1 MAFFDKVK
9 NTITTGIKNTVKGV
23 AEKSF
28 ATPKAPSYTQPKK
41 TAYQNITAQPVETKW
56 YKGAVPTASEMEAR
70 AIKVGQQDYQR
81 GEYLYGLFQETQN
94 DPTSPLYN
102 PYTKTTSQAASE
114 LSAMGFDVSDPNF
127 IQNNA
132 WLKGEYRLGT
142 SGSPLAPSNSSTT
155 EQNAAY
161 WYNKY
166 MDDEETTLKAEQE
179 WAALQEEVG
188 YWAGRKDRNLTDEE
202 IFSKI
207 NWNNYP
213 TLKRMDEAKGK
224 GLSVGL
230 TRPIGYSQDALNGV
244 IYGKRNGVEG
254 DPSRLAVRAAYDGS
268 TGYQRNEEIAARLNP
283 NSDMYNPYAVGSTID
298 DQALYFGVDSFDKD
312 WVANNRQYMSSMDE
326 TERRMYNAVAKAEAN
341 TSAAETEHAALMAYI
356 DEQIAAGETD
366 PDEIIEKVYG
376 DGWGFDMAENGKT
389 LAKMDESLEPGG
401 TPMAM
406 TRAVPYS
413 RNDVERY
420 IQERCEAENQKKG
433 MDAVVGGLQS
443 FMEKFLTPKELT
455 ATEKIAADTKRLV
468 EKAVPPTEPEV
479 PEATSE
485 VPAAEDVELGLLPYT
500 RKNPAETNAPA
511 VKVDDVIN
519 PATAMAQM
527 PANPVNPPN
536 PEAMKVTA
544 SVVVSYGTEDEKNAL
559 KYHVANG
566 SLANTRQFFN
576 KMCRV
581 AAGGMINHVA
591 DNYALTNGVQIRRA
605 DGASSHGENARL
617 LAETEQIAA
626 ENAETIAREKEY
638 AEYVD
643 GVGDISRVG
652 KLNNLTDE
660 QKESAKE
667 YAYAVGIQRSS
678 GDRYGERKD
687 FEAMEASGMDEETI
701 AFVQNIVSEWADDTG
716 YSTDETN
723 NGEVLEM
730 RMEKVVDENPYE
742 GLTPKGGE
750 LSEAEKKAAFL
761 EDKIAEYKAG
771 VAADEEYQKFI
782 DKKPGLERLRSM
794 ANGVGGRQAYGSF
807 DGIEDAIDYS
817 FDVIEF
823 VPPERK
829 MNQDWQDVRY
839 MAEQSGI
846 ADVDSYMKQWAEKTI
861 ADYDLAIEMNN
872 EILRYIKPDEN
883 GNVAIPGY
891 TEDEIAAIE
900 AETDRVERKKYE
912 TEMYLLTTRDDF
924 DDVVQR
930 VKNENKGP
938 YDISTP
944 SILLF
949 GLEGKMNAGLGL
961 VDDEDAPF
969 VTDEEKDIILFL
981 YDQYGE
987 DAALEYKNY
996 LLADNTGVVNVR
1008 RAVETEEGWTQFT
1021 KEAPILAIPAA
1032 IAVTP
1037 FEALGSIGY
1046 LAENLITGGKADPY
1060 SPALNVSVA
1069 KDAVN
1074 NTVYE
1079 WSADTFGEGSTGEFL
1094 FNLCYGAAFSAGESL
1109 VMGLFTGGIRV
1120 IGNAHSAL
1128 GKFGF
1133 KTIDTTIKAAPMG
1146 AIGAQRA
1153 YKETYSQTGSHEKAM
1168 IMAGVVFIAETFSE
1182 CISIDNIHN
1191 AFKGGAKGTRR
1202 FLQELVPNMFEEGT
1216 GEMISAVIEQIGDD
1230 VIMNEYSKREGLIK
1244 KYHAEGM
1251 SLEDAA
1257 IAADKEILKNI
1268 LYSGMTGALS
1278 AGMSTSVPYV
1288 VGRAGSNISQTENT
1302 ETVSTP
1308 DYVAGQTVETV
1319 QGTEPVASNAFGG
1332 LTILAGV
1339 EGDDVNAQ
1347 AKTEAVAAAL
1357 VTSEEQMP
1365 SAIASAQEMNSEYG
1379 DEATR
1384 NFVVDVITK
1393 VGMNA
1398 QTAGAI
1404 VAASLSKGESHQML
1418 TNMVTGETE
1427 VTPETVNQLVETA
1440 EADAQNPEIQGEIM
1454 GNIQRSVINNAVI
1467 DAGNAGGFNSI
1478 ASQQTAV
1485 QTANQKLEE
1494 AKSVLQNEK
1503 HRYQALSESLNDAVT
1518 QFNADPT
1525 NQQIE
1530 ALVTQIAKDMEG
1542 QNKMVK
1548 QAEQTVT
1555 NARRS
1560 VRNANKQIELTK
1572 ATTLDNLRKQETQRI
1587 AEEAAQAEQAK
1598 AEQAEQAEIQ
1608 RQEDN
1613 ITELETENFISENG
1627 YEGVTDEDRAVVRQ
1641 QMGNKVSD
1649 QTTVNDRFMR
1659 QVSKRFGINIR
1670 VTENIEAEG
1679 AYEADTDTIVISKGA
1694 SQGDVLKRVLA
1705 HELTHRAEGTE
1716 YYGELVDTLLEL
1728 AYGTDKA
1735 KMEADL
1741 KAIYEQ
1747 YSSSYGKAEG
1757 DAIYTEELIAH
1768 IAGDLLSST
1777 DAINRIIADKP
1788 SKARQLLD
1796 AIRNFLNKIR
1806 GVNDPFV
1813 DKLRKVEN
1821 LMTKAL
1827 DEGKENTDKNI
1838 SGSIVKYYK
1847 QNELGEEISS
1857 IKNQIINS
1865 QENLN
1870 TLDVVDKVVSP
1881 NMEGWKFEK
1890 KKEWILEK
1898 LKSTGYSVERQGF
1911 GRISF
1916 DEKQIVESL
1925 RYTNALYEVAAFSAI
1940 PRVLKR
1946 GVLIHEHKNHKGR
1959 GHDTITIAAPVTING
1974 VRGNMGVV
1982 VKLVGKNLYKTH
1994 RILMPDGSAFEYNN
2008 NAEPTTAN
2016 GASLTRPHGMH
2027 ISSASDN
2034 IIADSGNDVNKKFSL
2049 PSSSLL
2055 NYQIN
2060 NWRNATD
2067 AKEVAENTKK
2077 KPETP
2082 KKGERRFST
2091 VTAQNIDAV
2100 PDPVKA
2106 MLLSD
2111 PMARYYDVE
2120 TNRQQINEA
2129 YARIEKEGRD
2139 NVIDRLMEVKAPTA
2153 NEIAE
2158 ANVIFAQ
2165 AVNEGDLGTAMDIAA
2180 MYAITGTEQGKAFQL
2195 RNVIK
2200 KMSSAGFKM
2209 WAAGKHEAG
2218 LKTYM
2223 AEHPVAVKE
2232 VTEKAQEK
2240 SEKIKGLRGGNELQ
2254 RITES
2259 DADYVITPE
2268 TSRYGMPVSPQQ
2280 QEIIELFGLEK
2291 VKRPG
2296 DSFYNKASTKQR
2308 MLEYILATDDFFA
2321 NTGGGLNALQR
2332 LEYMAAGKVGIVT
2345 PVDLAYFEKEMKL
2358 FAELEKVDSEEALIH
2373 LRRAYEA
2380 NANVP
2385 PMDKRTKMRNWR
2397 FTSMLLSVPSAA
2409 RNVIGNLAMQADL
2422 STSHGIAVLLDKIA
2436 AKKTGKREYAPL
2448 TLKERIDGWKAF
2460 VAETKKTYRDVYVD
2474 RVDTNPMANK
2484 YRENERGRVFQNAGA
2499 EFARNT
2505 EMLLMS
2511 IGDRNIWMKAFR
2523 NSMAEQERI
2532 ADLNGEKFDADVAME
2547 RAEKEANYAVF
2558 NEDNKVRDALTRF
2571 KEDSGV
2577 WGDAVSLIMPFTGVP
2592 TNIAKRMFEYSPFGV
2607 AKALVNYG
2615 RRKQQGKA
2623 FDQYTFIS
2631 DLSKGLTG
2639 TFKMFA
2645 GFALAMAGVIK
2656 FGTKDEEEAKASAV
2670 KQAKGNQYNYY
2681 MEVLGMNIDVAFLG
2695 PFVTPLLMGAEAYRA
2710 VENKQGALEAIWN
2723 TTKAACEIIFDA
2735 SYMSGLN
2742 DAFGGY
2748 GGDSA
2753 IENIFGSVA
2762 SSMLS
2767 QYIPSLFGQ
2776 FASAMDPYVRDTNDK
2791 NAILKILKKSF
2802 VNKIPWLR
2810 ETLPEKVDV
2819 AGRSVK
2825 NTDYGG
2831 LALVDPF
2838 NRYAVVE
2845 DRTLDELLRLY
2856 EATGDV
2862 DFMPTNFLSGS
2873 KNTLSG
2879 YEGELTDKQKESC
2892 KKRYGE
2898 LWRLGGETLDKDGN
2912 KVVITGMEELMDSD
2926 AYQKMNDVEKA
2937 NALTGIMQAAKDGAT
2952 REAVEAAGLK
2962 KKGTAEKTTKKTT
2975 RAMPEQFAGRTD
2987 GVFGKLA
2994 ERYEATGDGAYIP
3007 KGIGSSFE
3015 RSEGKGEN
3023 KKTYSYNLTPEE
3035 HDELYAIY
3043 ENKLTKKLKEIDWN
3057 APEEVVAQAVENA
3070 YSSAATSAKDEWH
3083 KDHK

>member
-9 NTITTGIKNTVKGV
+9 DTITTGIKNTVKGV
-23 AEKSF
+23 AEKAF
-28 ATPKAPSYTQPKK
+28 ATPNAPSYTQPKK

-94 DPTSPLYN
+94 DPASPLYN
-102 PYTKTTSQAASE
+102 PYTKPTSQAASE

-142 SGSPLAPSNSSTT
+142 NGSPLAPSNSSTA

-202 IFSKI
+202 IYAKI

-268 TGYQRNEEIAARLNP
+268 TGYQRNEEVASRLNP

-455 ATEKIAADTKRLV
+455 ATEKIAADIKRLV
-468 EKAVPPTEPEV
+468 ENAVPPTTPEV

-500 RKNPAETNAPA
+500 RKNPTEIDAPA
-511 VKVDDVIN
+511 VKVDEVIN

-544 SVVVSYGTEDEKNAL
+544 SVVVSHGTEDEKKAL

-566 SLANTRQFFN
+566 SLANTRQFSN
-576 KMCRV
+576 KMDRV
-581 AAGGMINHVA
+581 TAGGMINHVA

-626 ENAETIAREKEY
+626 ENAETIAREQEY
-638 AEYVD
+638 AEYAE
-643 GVGDISRVG
+643 GIGDISRVG
-652 KLNNLTDE
+652 KLSNLTDE
-660 QKESAKE
+660 QKEAVKE
-667 YAYAVGIQRSS
+667 YAYAVGWQKEDSS
-678 GDRYGERKD
+678 RDWENESYS
-687 FEAMEASGMDEETI
+687 AMVAAGIDPDTI
-701 AFVQNIVSEWADDTG
+701 AFVQNIVSDWATETG
-716 YSTDETN
+716 YSTDEVN
-723 NGEVLEM
+723 NGTILED
-730 RMEKVVDENPYE
+730 RMDKVVNANPYE

-794 ANGVGGRQAYGSF
+794 ANGAGGRQAYGGF

-846 ADVDSYMKQWAEKTI
+846 DDVDSYMKQWSEKTI
-861 ADYDLAIEMNN
+861 ADYDLAIEKNN

-930 VKNENKGP
+930 VKEENKGP

-969 VTDEEKDIILFL
+969 VTDEEKDIILYL

-987 DAALEYKNY
+987 DAAVEYKNY
-996 LLADNTGVVNVR
+996 LLAENTGVVNVR
-1008 RAVETEEGWTQFT
+1008 RSASVEEGWTQFT
-1021 KEAPILAIPAA
+1021 REAPILAIPAA
-1032 IAVTP
+1032 ILATP
-1037 FEALGSIGY
+1037 FEALGSIGFM
-1046 LAENLITGGKADPY
+1046 AETLITGGKADPY
-1060 SPALNVSVA
+1060 SSALNVSVA

-1094 FNLCYGAAFSAGESL
+1094 FNLCYGAVFSAGESL
-1109 VMGLFTGGIRV
+1109 VMSVFTGGID
-1120 IGNAHSAL
+1120 IGSNAQSVL

-1133 KTIDTTIKAAPMG
+1133 KAINSTLQAAPI
-1146 AIGAQRA
+1146 ASIGAQRTYREA
-1153 YKETYSQTGSHEKAM
+1153 YAQTGSHEKALM
-1168 IMAGVVFIAETFSE
+1168 MAGISFVAETFSE
-1182 CISIDNIHN
+1182 SISIDNIRS
-1191 AFKGGAKGTRR
+1191 AFKGGAEGTRR

-1216 GEMISAVIEQIGDD
+1216 GEMISAVIQQIGDD
-1230 VIMNEYSKREGLIK
+1230 TIMGEYAKREGLIE

-1278 AGMSTSVPYV
+1278 AGVSTSVPYV
-1288 VGRAGSNISQTENT
+1288 AGRAGSNISQTENT

-1308 DYVAGQTVETV
+1308 DYVAEQTVETV

-1332 LTILAGV
+1332 LAILAGV

-1393 VGMNA
+1393 AGMNA

-1404 VAASLSKGESHQML
+1404 VAASLSKGESHQTL
-1418 TNMVTGETE
+1418 TSMVTGETE

-1494 AKSVLQNEK
+1494 AKSVLQDEK
-1503 HRYQALSESLNDAVT
+1503 HRYQALGESLNDAVA

-1530 ALVTQIAKDMEG
+1530 ALVTQVAKDMEG

-1555 NARRS
+1555 NASQS
-1560 VRNANKQIELTK
+1560 VQNANKQLELTK
-1572 ATTLDNLRKQETQRI
+1572 ATTLDNLRQQETQRI
-1587 AEEAAQAEQAK
+1587 AEETAQAEQAK
-1598 AEQAEQAEIQ
+1598 AEQAKQAEIQ

-1627 YEGVTDEDRAVVRQ
+1627 YEGATDEDRAVVRQ

-1694 SQGDVLKRVLA
+1694 SQSDVLKRVLA
-1705 HELTHRAEGTE
+1705 HELTHRTEGTE

-1827 DEGKENTDKNI
+1827 DEGNKGSGTKFSLRQTNDGTKYVEVDTDQDIFEGRDESEYPKIVREYIKRRFRGKVIGTGENVAFVDART
-1838 SGSIVKYYK
+1838 GSEYTNPAKKIEEDVFESKLRAAT
-1847 QNELGEEISS
+1847 ELD
-1857 IKNQIINS
+1857 N
-1865 QENLN
+1865 
-1870 TLDVVDKVVSP
+1870 
-1881 NMEGWKFEK
+1881 
-1890 KKEWILEK
+1890 ILEASVFIDHNPDDGRHRYFPNGFDHYETFFSVSNRMFEAVINIGIDK
-1898 LKSTGYSVERQGF
+1898 DGRKHFYDLTKIKSLNADIWVKQHGGVAAQLGNQGF
-1911 GRISF
+1911 SDAIIS
-1916 DEKQIVESL
+1916 EQ
-1925 RYTNALYEVAAFSAI
+1925 
-1940 PRVLKR
+1940 P
-1946 GVLIHEHKNHKGR
+1946 
-1959 GHDTITIAAPVTING
+1959 
-1974 VRGNMGVV
+1974 GN
-1982 VKLVGKNLYKTH
+1982 
-1994 RILMPDGSAFEYNN
+1994 
-2008 NAEPTTAN
+2008 
-2016 GASLTRPHGMH
+2016 
-2027 ISSASDN
+2027 
-2034 IIADSGNDVNKKFSL
+2034 VNKKFSL
-2049 PSSSLL
+2049 PSPSLL

-2060 NWRNATD
+2060 NWRNASD

-2077 KPETP
+2077 NAETP

-2100 PDPVKA
+2100 PDPVKS

-2240 SEKIKGLRGGNELQ
+2240 AEKIKGLRGGNELQ

-2332 LEYMAAGKVGIVT
+2332 LEYMAAGNVGIVT

-2358 FAELEKVDSEEALIH
+2358 FSELENEDSEEALIH

-2385 PMDKRTKMRNWR
+2385 PMDKRTKRRNWR

-2422 STSHGIAVLLDKIA
+2422 STSHGIAVFLDKIA
-2436 AKKTGKREYAPL
+2436 AKKTGKRVYAPL

-2499 EFARNT
+2499 EFARNA

-2558 NEDNKVRDALTRF
+2558 NEDSKVRDSLARF
-2571 KEDSGV
+2571 KENTGV
-2577 WGDAVSLIMPFTGVP
+2577 WGDAFSLIMPFTGVP

-2656 FGTKDEEEAKASAV
+2656 FGTKDEEDAKVSGV

-2681 MEVLGMNIDVAFLG
+2681 MEVLGVNIDVAFLG

-2710 VENKQGALEAIWN
+2710 VENDQDVLETVWN
-2723 TTKAACEIIFDA
+2723 TAKAACEIIFDA
-2735 SYMSGLN
+2735 SYMSSVS
-2742 DAFGGY
+2742 DAFGGF
-2748 GGDSA
+2748 GGDTSF
-2753 IENIFGSVA
+2753 ENILATTA
-2762 SSMLS
+2762 SSLIS
-2767 QYIPSLFGQ
+2767 QNIPSLFGQ

-2791 NAILKILKKSF
+2791 NVILKILKKSF

-2831 LALVDPF
+2831 LALFDPF

-2845 DRTLDELLRLY
+2845 DPTLDELLRLY
-2856 EATGDV
+2856 ESTGDV

-2873 KNTLSG
+2873 KNTISG
-2879 YEGELTDKQKESC
+2879 YDGELTDKQKETC

-2898 LWRLGGETLDKDGN
+2898 LWRLGGETLDKEGN
-2912 KVVITGMEELMDSD
+2912 KVVITGMEELMNSD

-2937 NALTGIMQAAKDGAT
+2937 NSLTGIMQAAKDGAT

-2962 KKGTAEKTTKKTT
+2962 KKGAAEKPTKKTT

-2994 ERYEATGDGAYIP
+2994 ERYDATGDGSYIP
-3007 KGIGSSFE
+3007 KGISSSFE

-3023 KKTYSYNLTPEE
+3023 KKTYSYNLTTEE

-3043 ENKLTKKLKEIDWN
+3043 EKKLTKKLKEIDWN
-3057 APEEVVAQAVENA
+3057 APEEVVAQSVENA

>member
-102 PYTKTTSQAASE
+102 PYTKSTSQAASE

-341 TSAAETEHAALMAYI
+341 TSSAETEHAALMAYI

-468 EKAVPPTEPEV
+468 EKAVPPTAPEVPEATSEV

-500 RKNPAETNAPA
+500 RKNPAEIDAPA
-511 VKVDDVIN
+511 VKVDEVIN

-544 SVVVSYGTEDEKNAL
+544 SVVVSHGTEDEKKAL

-566 SLANTRQFFN
+566 SLANTRQFSN
-576 KMCRV
+576 KMDRV
-581 AAGGMINHVA
+581 TAGGMINHVA

-678 GDRYGERKD
+678 GDRYWERKA

-794 ANGVGGRQAYGSF
+794 ANGVGGRQAYGGF

-829 MNQDWQDVRY
+829 MNQDWQDARY

-846 ADVDSYMKQWAEKTI
+846 NDVDSYMKWWAEKTI
-861 ADYDLAIEMNN
+861 ADYDIAIEKNN

-912 TEMYLLTTRDDF
+912 TEMYLLTRTDGFEETALRAKAEFFQNPYSIKNDASTEWLEDLVFGGHWDAGAGIMHTDD
-924 DDVVQR
+924 
-930 VKNENKGP
+930 
-938 YDISTP
+938 T
-944 SILLF
+944 LLY
-949 GLEGKMNAGLGL
+949 LTE
-961 VDDEDAPF
+961 
-969 VTDEEKDIILFL
+969 EEKNIIYYL
-981 YDQYGE
+981 YKTERSGE
-987 DAALEYKNY
+987 ARKYYNY
-996 LLADNTGVVNVR
+996 LTSPNTGVVNMR
-1008 RAVETEEGWTQFT
+1008 RRKAVEEGWTEFA
-1021 KEAPILAIPAA
+1021 ENWPVISDLAAV
-1032 IAVTP
+1032 AVTP
-1037 FEALGSIGY
+1037 IDALGSLSFMAEVALGGNPDAYDPRLDIGAGKQA
-1046 LAENLITGGKADPY
+1046 LVTDRHRWAAE
-1060 SPALNVSVA
+1060 
-1069 KDAVN
+1069 
-1074 NTVYE
+1074 
-1079 WSADTFGEGSTGEFL
+1079 TFGEGSTGEAV
-1094 FNLCYGAAFSAGESL
+1094 FNLFYDATFSAGESL
-1109 VMGLFTGGIRV
+1109 VMSLFTGGIN
-1120 IGNAHSAL
+1120 IGANAQSVL

-1133 KTIDTTIKAAPMG
+1133 KILNSTLAAAPM
-1146 AIGAQRA
+1146 ATIGAQRTFN
-1153 YKETYSQTGSHEKAM
+1153 EIYSQTGNKEKALM
-1168 IMAGVVFIAETFSE
+1168 MAGVSFAAETFSE
-1182 CISIDNIHN
+1182 SISIDNIRS
-1191 AFKGGAKGTRR
+1191 AFKGGAEGTRR

-1230 VIMNEYSKREGLIK
+1230 VIMDEYSKREGLIE

-1268 LYSGMTGALS
+1268 LYSGMMGSLS
-1278 AGMSTSVPYV
+1278 AGVSTSVPYV
-1288 VGRAGSNISQTENT
+1288 AGRAGSNISQTENT

-1308 DYVAGQTVETV
+1308 DYVEGQTVEAV

-1332 LTILAGV
+1332 LAILAGV

-1379 DEATR
+1379 DKATR

-1393 VGMNA
+1393 AGMNA

-1418 TNMVTGETE
+1418 TSMVTGETE

-1454 GNIQRSVINNAVI
+1454 GNIQRSVISNAVI

-1485 QTANQKLEE
+1485 QTIKEKLDDAQKEVKRLRRER
-1494 AKSVLQNEK
+1494 K
-1503 HRYQALSESLNDAVT
+1503 ALGDSLN
-1518 QFNADPT
+1518 NAAQQYNAT
-1525 NQQIE
+1525 GNNQMRAYMEQLGEQIVSKE
-1530 ALVTQIAKDMEG
+1530 AEL
-1542 QNKMVK
+1542 K
-1548 QAEQTVT
+1548 QAKQTVDNNKRSLK
-1555 NARRS
+1555 NAY
-1560 VRNANKQIELTK
+1560 KQLELTK

-1587 AEEAAQAEQAK
+1587 AEEAAQ
-1598 AEQAEQAEIQ
+1598 I
-1608 RQEDN
+1608 
-1613 ITELETENFISENG
+1613 
-1627 YEGVTDEDRAVVRQ
+1627 
-1641 QMGNKVSD
+1641 
-1649 QTTVNDRFMR
+1649 
-1659 QVSKRFGINIR
+1659 
-1670 VTENIEAEG
+1670 
-1679 AYEADTDTIVISKGA
+1679 
-1694 SQGDVLKRVLA
+1694 
-1705 HELTHRAEGTE
+1705 
-1716 YYGELVDTLLEL
+1716 
-1728 AYGTDKA
+1728 DK
-1735 KMEADL
+1735 
-1741 KAIYEQ
+1741 
-1747 YSSSYGKAEG
+1747 
-1757 DAIYTEELIAH
+1757 
-1768 IAGDLLSST
+1768 
-1777 DAINRIIADKP
+1777 
-1788 SKARQLLD
+1788 
-1796 AIRNFLNKIR
+1796 
-1806 GVNDPFV
+1806 
-1813 DKLRKVEN
+1813 
-1821 LMTKAL
+1821 
-1827 DEGKENTDKNI
+1827 
-1838 SGSIVKYYK
+1838 
-1847 QNELGEEISS
+1847 
-1857 IKNQIINS
+1857 
-1865 QENLN
+1865 
-1870 TLDVVDKVVSP
+1870 
-1881 NMEGWKFEK
+1881 
-1890 KKEWILEK
+1890 
-1898 LKSTGYSVERQGF
+1898 
-1911 GRISF
+1911 
-1916 DEKQIVESL
+1916 
-1925 RYTNALYEVAAFSAI
+1925 
-1940 PRVLKR
+1940 
-1946 GVLIHEHKNHKGR
+1946 
-1959 GHDTITIAAPVTING
+1959 
-1974 VRGNMGVV
+1974 
-1982 VKLVGKNLYKTH
+1982 
-1994 RILMPDGSAFEYNN
+1994 
-2008 NAEPTTAN
+2008 
-2016 GASLTRPHGMH
+2016 
-2027 ISSASDN
+2027 
-2034 IIADSGNDVNKKFSL
+2034 
-2049 PSSSLL
+2049 
-2055 NYQIN
+2055 
-2060 NWRNATD
+2060 
-2067 AKEVAENTKK
+2067 NTKK
-2077 KPETP
+2077 VYNSDEVRNNAVQPGSINQGQELDHGQLSAASGRNDGRGNNLYAQPGTGQDEAGRGTESRSQYLRQDESRVPARLLSKEANENLTKNGVTNQPLYMESDLERFSNALEEAKSSNDHGAYVDGQSVDSLKEKGAKIIMSEDGLSGAAVGTAGKEKGNIFGVFKSKQSNAKKASAQLMIQAVANGGNKLDCFDGNLRNIYSSVGFVPVARVAFNEEYAPDGWNYERDGKPDVVFWIHNGDDADVVAQ
-2082 KKGERRFST
+2082 KYGKGESEGGYHVYTSEEIAELPLFEDYDEAWDYRDGMMNEESEADISTTGGNGNIFSD
-2091 VTAQNIDAV
+2091 QNNDAEPMPRQKERQFASKTLPESDAPGEAV
-2100 PDPVKA
+2100 QALLNDPEQ
-2106 MLLSD
+2106 L
-2111 PMARYYDVE
+2111 YYTPT
-2120 TNRQQINEA
+2120 TNREQVQKA
-2129 YARIEKEGRD
+2129 YARIQEEGYEAAIQRVLNLEKMNAND
-2139 NVIDRLMEVKAPTA
+2139 NADAYTLLAMAKDKGDIPGFIELARKV
-2153 NEIAE
+2153 
-2158 ANVIFAQ
+2158 NV
-2165 AVNEGDLGTAMDIAA
+2165 E
-2180 MYAITGTEQGKAFQL
+2180 GTEQGRTLQIRTLLKRMTPTGIQT
-2195 RNVIK
+2195 
-2200 KMSSAGFKM
+2200 
-2209 WAAGKHEAG
+2209 WAAGRAESDLTDWMAKHLPEMKAVNKRAEKVSEDIRDMDLTSVENQRWG
-2218 LKTYM
+2218 QDVNKRQLALIKTY
-2223 AEHPVAVKE
+2223 
-2232 VTEKAQEK
+2232 
-2240 SEKIKGLRGGNELQ
+2240 N
-2254 RITES
+2254 
-2259 DADYVITPE
+2259 
-2268 TSRYGMPVSPQQ
+2268 
-2280 QEIIELFGLEK
+2280 LEK
-2291 VKRPG
+2291 VSRPG
-2296 DSFYNKASTKQR
+2296 VNYNRATRKQR
-2308 MLEYILATDDFFA
+2308 MLEAILATPDPLEM
-2321 NTGGGLNALQR
+2321 TGNGLNLIQR
-2332 LEYMAAGKVGIVT
+2332 LELIKKGKEVITVADLRYMAYNMEAFMNLEDQDSRQADIY
-2345 PVDLAYFEKEMKL
+2345 LA
-2358 FAELEKVDSEEALIH
+2358 
-2373 LRRAYEA
+2373 RTYEA
-2380 NANVP
+2380 YGNVRP
-2385 PMDKRTKMRNWR
+2385 ATVGEKSRTWR
-2397 FTSMLLSVPSAA
+2397 YTSMLLSIPSAA
-2409 RNVIGNLAMQADL
+2409 RNVIGNALQNFDNAIAHGVATAIDKGVGKITGERTTASISMQDR
-2422 STSHGIAVLLDKIA
+2422 V
-2436 AKKTGKREYAPL
+2436 
-2448 TLKERIDGWKAF
+2448 DGWKKF
-2460 VAETKKTYRDVYVD
+2460 VEETKNTFRDYFVD
-2474 RVDTNPMANK
+2474 KAVTQRGENRFNTNQ
-2484 YRENERGRVFQNAGA
+2484 RGRVFENSISESMRLVEGY
-2499 EFARNT
+2499 
-2505 EMLLMS
+2505 LMS
-2511 IGDRNIWMKAFR
+2511 AGDRNFWKKAYF
-2523 NSMAEQERI
+2523 NSIAEQRRVAE
-2532 ADLNGEKFDADVAME
+2532 LNGVDFDLEQALE
-2547 RAEKEANYAVF
+2547 QAEQDANFATF
-2558 NEDNKVRDALTRF
+2558 NEDGKVRNTLQTM
-2571 KEDSGV
+2571 KK
-2577 WGDAVSLIMPFTGVP
+2577 AVPFLDYIIPFTGTP
-2592 TNIAKRMFEYSPFGV
+2592 TNIIRRMIQFSPIGLATNMVKHGV
-2607 AKALVNYG
+2607 NRYV
-2615 RRKQQGKA
+2615 RKQT
-2623 FDQYTFIS
+2623 FDQHQFVN
-2631 DLSKGLTG
+2631 DMARGLVG
-2639 TFKMFA
+2639 TMKFV
-2645 GFALAMAGVIK
+2645 GGIGLAMLGVIK
-2656 FGTKDEEEAKASAV
+2656 VGYGDEEDDKVSGVESAQG
-2670 KQAKGNQYNYY
+2670 KPYSFYITINGQNYDLSTFAPPISPLI
-2681 MEVLGMNIDVAFLG
+2681 MGVAAFEIFKNDKNALNA
-2695 PFVTPLLMGAEAYRA
+2695 VQSAAIAMGD
-2710 VENKQGALEAIWN
+2710 Q
-2723 TTKAACEIIFDA
+2723 IFEA
-2735 SYMSGLN
+2735 SYMSGVR
-2742 DAFGGY
+2742 DVFKGFG
-2748 GGDSA
+2748 SPT
-2753 IENIFGSVA
+2753 ENIVTTLASNMLGQNIPAFLGQLA
-2762 SSMLS
+2762 SSL
-2767 QYIPSLFGQ
+2767 
-2776 FASAMDPYVRDTNDK
+2776 DPYVRDTKDK
-2791 NAILKILKKSF
+2791 DYIMQTLKTGLI
-2802 VNKIPWLR
+2802 NKIPVLR
-2810 ETLPEKVDV
+2810 STLLPEKVDV
-2819 AGRSVK
+2819 AGRSFA
-2825 NTDYGG
+2825 NTDQYV
-2831 LALVDPF
+2831 ALFDPF
-2838 NRYAVVE
+2838 NRTAAV
-2845 DRTLDELLRLY
+2845 DDPTLDELMRLN
-2856 EATGDV
+2856 ESLGTS

-2873 KNTLSG
+2873 KNTISG
-2879 YEGELTDKQKESC
+2879 YEGELTDKQKETC

-2912 KVVITGMEELMDSD
+2912 KVVITGMEELMNSD

-2937 NALTGIMQAAKDGAT
+2937 NALAGIMQAAKDGAT

-2962 KKGTAEKTTKKTT
+2962 KKGTAEKPTKKTT